1 MFQSHES
8 LGKIPSNLT
17 QNNAVLI
24 FRGTKYKIQLE
35 FQNQHLF
42 REKYLTSLQIYFRKV
57 NVNCHLDLSAFPSKY
72 IMSLAEVIS
81 EHQCEHN

>member
-1 MFQSHES
+1 M
-8 LGKIPSNLT
+8 
-17 QNNAVLI
+17 LI

-35 FQNQHLF
+35 FQNQRLF
-42 REKYLTSLQIYFRKV
+42 RGKSLTSLQIYFRKV

-72 IMSLAEVIS
+72 IMSLAKVIS